1 MKFVN
6 GLFVNPPHEKAPDF
20 VKMKISIKK
29 TEMINWLREQADENI
44 NIDVKESRG
53 GKWYCSVD
61 DFVPTPKGD
70 ARPQSSAPP
79 VDDFDDSDLP
89 F

>member
-6 GLFVNPPHEKAPDF
+6 GLFVYPPHEKAPDF
-20 VKMKISIKK
+20 VKMKISMKK
-29 TEMINWLREQADENI
+29 VEMINWLREQPDEDI
-44 NIDVKESRG
+44 NIDVKESKA

-61 DFVPTPKGD
+61 DWKPDPTK
-70 ARPQSSAPP
+70 ASTQSQQAPP
-79 VDDFDDSDLP
+79 AEDFDDDIP